1 MQKKIQIA
9 AHRGVSGANI
19 PCNTPEA
26 YQIALMQ
33 GADIVELDV
42 APSADGVLFAFHPGM
57 EKPHLGSSKL
67 IAEMKASEVAALR
80 YLNQDDVPTHYGVS
94 RLDDVLELLKGRCV
108 VNVDKFWRA
117 PQAIADTIRRH
128 GMADQVI
135 IKTPENAGYFDAV
148 ERFAPEMAFMPV
160 IRHHDGCTKMLQT
173 RALHCI
179 GAEVLFEDDS
189 DPVARPEYLEAM
201 HRDGMLVWVNAIVY
215 DEQAVISAGHTD
227 DRALAGDFEGG
238 WGVLA
243 DRGFDIIQTD
253 WCAMLKQY
261 LQNREGLNR

>member
-1 MQKKIQIA
+1 MKKIQIA

-19 PCNTPEA
+19 PCNTPQA

-42 APSADGVLFAFHPGM
+42 APSADGALFVFHPGM
-57 EKPHLGSSKL
+57 EKPHLGCAKP
-67 IAEMKASEVAALR
+67 IAQMSAAEVSGLR
-80 YLNQDDVPTHYGVS
+80 YLNQDDVPTHYGVA

-108 VNVDKFWRA
+108 VNVDKFWHA

-135 IKTPENAGYFDAV
+135 IKTPEKPEYFDAV

-160 IRHHDGCTKMLQT
+160 IRYRDSCTELLRQ
-173 RALHCI
+173 RALRCI
-179 GAEVLFEDDS
+179 GAEVLFEHDS
-189 DPVARPEYLEAM
+189 DPVACPEYLEAM
-201 HRDGMLVWVNAIVY
+201 HQAGMLVWVNAIVY
-215 DEQAVISAGHTD
+215 DERAVISAGHTD
-227 DRALAGDFEGG
+227 DRALAGDPEGG

-243 DRGFDIIQTD
+243 DRGFDMIQTD
-253 WCAMLKQY
+253 WCAMLRNY
-261 LQNREGLNR
+261 LQEREERLR